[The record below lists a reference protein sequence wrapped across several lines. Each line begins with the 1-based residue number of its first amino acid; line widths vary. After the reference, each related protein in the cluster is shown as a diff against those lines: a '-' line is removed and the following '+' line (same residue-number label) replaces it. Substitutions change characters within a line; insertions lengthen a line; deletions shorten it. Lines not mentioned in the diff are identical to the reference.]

1 MNLVKGAA
9 VAAGLMMASMF
20 GGNAVA
26 APISHGGAVGAP
38 AQVDLVQNHHRN
50 RWHGPRYQRCW
61 WENRRVRDHR
71 GRWVVRRVQV
81 CRR

>member
-9 VAAGLMMASMF
+9 VAAGLMMASLF

-26 APISHGGAVGAP
+26 APVSHGGAVNAP
-38 AQVDLVQNHHRN
+38 AQVDLVRHHDRHW
-50 RWHGPRYQRCW
+50 RGPRYQRCW
-61 WENRRVRDHR
+61 WETRRVRDHR
-71 GRWVVRRVQV
+71 GRWVTRRVQV